1 MVNHHSKRIK
11 KRAATPHSYI
21 VQRAK
26 RVSGKR
32 SMGKGELLWLTGYL
46 GITPKKIT
54 SPSSFNERLKVQKA
68 VFLLKRLGVNPFTE
82 YSFSL
87 YLHGPYSSELAKDYY
102 NLSESSSTAVQLGS
116 NNKKILNWF
125 TEKDDAWLE
134 VASSI
139 ISVKERY
146 AGVDKET
153 IYSVLT
159 LSKPWVT
166 PEMFETVMSE
176 LTTKGL

>member
-1 MVNHHSKRIK
+1 
-11 KRAATPHSYI
+11 
-21 VQRAK
+21 
-26 RVSGKR
+26 
-32 SMGKGELLWLTGYL
+32 
-46 GITPKKIT
+46 
-54 SPSSFNERLKVQKA
+54 
-68 VFLLKRLGVNPFTE
+68 
-82 YSFSL
+82 
-87 YLHGPYSSELAKDYY
+87 
-102 NLSESSSTAVQLGS
+102 
-116 NNKKILNWF
+116 LNWF